1 TMELLPDPQS
11 RDAVVVAGVTAW
23 MAIWWIS
30 EVVPIAATSL
40 LPLAVFPLLGV
51 SSTKAVALAYM
62 NPFIVLLMAGF
73 MAALA
78 LERWNLHKRLSLAVL
93 SAVGASPSRL
103 VLGMML
109 ACAFS
114 SMWISNTATTL
125 MMLPIGMA
133 LVARAEAREGVSTVA
148 VTGFATALYLGIA
161 YGASVGGLATPI
173 GTPPNLIFMGVY
185 EESFPEADPIT
196 FASWVSMALPLVIV
210 FLVAIWFYLT
220 RIAHKVSDDL
230 DMGSADILAEERR
243 GLGVMTGDQKTVA
256 AIFVGMAL
264 LWVTRRVRLGDG
276 ELAGW
281 APALGLDGLVN
292 DATVAV
298 AGAVLLFAWPSRSL
312 PGERLL
318 DWPTAKKIPW
328 EVVLLFGGGVSLAG
342 VFKVSGLS
350 AAVAQGLTG
359 LAGLPTVALVAII
372 ALSVTFLTEVTSNT
386 ATTTILMP
394 VLAAFSEAT
403 GISAELVMIP
413 AVLSASCAFMLPVAT
428 APNAIVFGTGRVTM
442 ATMARTGFALNLL
455 GAVLVTLWVLVR
467 Y

>member
-1 TMELLPDPQS
+1 M
-11 RDAVVVAGVTAW
+11 
-23 MAIWWIS
+23 
-30 EVVPIAATSL
+30 
-40 LPLAVFPLLGV
+40 
-51 SSTKAVALAYM
+51 
-62 NPFIVLLMAGF
+62 
-73 MAALA
+73 
-78 LERWNLHKRLSLAVL
+78 
-93 SAVGASPSRL
+93 
-103 VLGMML
+103 
-109 ACAFS
+109 
-114 SMWISNTATTL
+114 
-125 MMLPIGMA
+125 
-133 LVARAEAREGVSTVA
+133 A